1 MPVGVY
7 LGFKV
12 LTYHTVL
19 VHVSPHVSP
28 LHLACGLLATLPIW
42 RCYLRCWLGDP
53 GTLTQPAA
61 TTATAAQRLDMFA
74 HLVEGVTGWAGNRY
88 TSTSISSVLL

>member
-12 LTYHTVL
+12 VTYYTVL
-19 VHVSPHVSP
+19 VHVSPHVSS

-42 RCYLRCWLGDP
+42 WCYLRCWLADP
-53 GTLTQPAA
+53 GTLAQLAA
-61 TTATAAQRLDMFA
+61 NTIATAQRLDMFA
-74 HLVEGVTGWAGNRY
+74 HLVEGVTGWAGDR
-88 TSTSISSVLL
+88 

>member
-42 RCYLRCWLGDP
+42 WCYLRCWLGDP

-61 TTATAAQRLDMFA
+61 TTAQKLDMFA
-74 HLVEGVTGWAGNRY
+74 HLVEGVAGWAGNRY

>member
-1 MPVGVY
+1 MPHVVPVGIY
-7 LGFKV
+7 LGFKGWMYW
-12 LTYHTVL
+12 LWL

-42 RCYLRCWLGDP
+42 WCYLRCWLADP

-61 TTATAAQRLDMFA
+61 NTIATAQKLDMFA
-74 HLVEGVTGWAGNRY
+74 HLVEGVTGWAGDR
-88 TSTSISSVLL
+88 